1 MTKLILHIGLQK
13 TGTTFLQQ
21 NFIGRAGRL
30 RKAGVHYLSP
40 QGNLPT
46 DKVSAA
52 HHWMVA
58 AVRKMPN
65 AYIPDVSFSFLPQ
78 YVANLRQ
85 KIERNEYPVALMS
98 SENFSRMNDDQVAA
112 VHKHFEGIET
122 EIVIYLRR
130 QDIWIDSWYTQM
142 VKTGRKL
149 KLEDILEEMDSFLDF
164 RNLITRW
171 GTHFGRQ
178 NIRLGIYENL
188 NSPTD
193 LWQDFFTLIGCPSAA
208 KIDLQEESANVT
220 LSPQLAKFIEIA
232 QETTGYNPQL
242 RRFLER
248 VNEQF
253 EPVKSL
259 KFLSEARAQALLE
272 NYAEANQEIAK
283 EFCDRDQLFANMD
296 VVGSDSGQSLSIED
310 IVNIMAGSNIAL
322 LKRISDLEKEIAGK
336 GKSPRLKQE
345 RDARKPGSMR
355 KQHP

>member
-46 DKVSAA
+46 SKVSAA

-58 AVRKMPN
+58 AVRKLPN
-65 AYIPDVSFSFLPQ
+65 AYIPDVPFSFLPQ

-85 KIERNEYPVALMS
+85 KIERDEYPVALMS
-98 SENFSRMNDDQVAA
+98 SENFSRMTDEQVAA
-112 VHKHFEGIET
+112 VRQHFDGIDT
-122 EIVIYLRR
+122 DIVIYLRR
-130 QDIWIDSWYTQM
+130 QDIWIDSWYAQM
-142 VKTGRKL
+142 VKTGKKL
-149 KLEDILEEMDSFLDF
+149 KLEDVLEDMADFLDF
-164 RNLITRW
+164 RNLIHRW
-171 GTHFGRQ
+171 GSQFGRE
-178 NIRLGIYENL
+178 NLRVGIYENL

-193 LWQDFFTLIGCPSAA
+193 LWQDFFTLIGCPAA
-208 KIDLQEESANVT
+208 ADIELQEQSANVT
-220 LSPQLAKFIEIA
+220 LSPQLTKFIEIA

-248 VNEQF
+248 VNDQF

-259 KFLSEARAQALLE
+259 KFLSEARAQELLAS
-272 NYAEANQEIAK
+272 YADANNEIAK
-283 EFCDRDQLFANMD
+283 EFFDRDQLFADMD
-296 VVGSDSGQSLSIED
+296 IIGSDSDQSLSIED

-322 LKRISDLEKEIAGK
+322 LKRISELEKEISGK
-336 GKSPRLKQE
+336 AKAQKLRPEK
-345 RDARKPGSMR
+345 DVRKPSALR